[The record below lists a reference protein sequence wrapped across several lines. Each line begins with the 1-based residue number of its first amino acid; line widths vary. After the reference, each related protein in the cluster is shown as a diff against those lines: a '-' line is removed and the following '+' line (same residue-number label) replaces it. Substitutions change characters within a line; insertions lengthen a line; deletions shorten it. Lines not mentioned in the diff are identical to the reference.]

1 MYSWI
6 KTLRCAE
13 RASLQNVRCWIFY
26 RIFDDLFCP
35 LFCTVC
41 MSHLT
46 CCLEFCWG
54 TYTANWWSNKFHQ
67 HRDRRRCTDADTASG
82 RSSCGVYIHT
92 VVSSV
97 VSPGGFLRAFRVTG
111 RAGRFCCHVVRHSR
125 NLSIG
130 IESGPTRL
138 LCLHCSGSYRDRIL
152 PLRLVAASSFHV
164 YILADQ
170 QILQGYKSRQNN
182 LLDTVSLYECLI
194 SFKLRI
200 RVCWEE
206 KAD

>member
-1 MYSWI
+1 MWWELNFNKMKPNRPLLTWSKYVLAGDVQGTAMYSWI

-67 HRDRRRCTDADTASG
+67 HRDRRRCTDADTASV
-82 RSSCGVYIHT
+82 RRSCGVYIHI

-97 VSPGGFLRAFRVTG
+97 VSPGGFACFS
-111 RAGRFCCHVVRHSR
+111 CHRPSR
-125 NLSIG
+125 SLLLSRRPSFS
-130 IESGPTRL
+130 ESI
-138 LCLHCSGSYRDRIL
+138 YWDRIR
-152 PLRLVAASSFHV
+152 PNTA
-164 YILADQ
+164 
-170 QILQGYKSRQNN
+170 
-182 LLDTVSLYECLI
+182 TVPTTAPVDECY
-194 SFKLRI
+194 
-200 RVCWEE
+200 
-206 KAD
+206 